1 MSMKI
6 IATRTVGAAVTLA
19 AVFFAGSTALG
30 AEPVRLKFA
39 FIANETEI
47 TYVSAIKPFIDAVN
61 RDGKDVVQIDFFPN
75 GALSRN
81 FPQQSQIVLDG
92 IADIAFVVP
101 GLTPGRFPDNGA
113 LELPGLFQNLR
124 ESTLTYTRVLAQS
137 HLRGYED
144 YFVIAALGTPPY
156 TIFSKKPIKNLA
168 DLNGIRCAVT
178 SSTAAASMRALDGV
192 PVPMPVSEMAEG
204 IGRGTVDAGLIWL
217 APMID
222 YGAIRVTS
230 YDYGLKFGINPVAV
244 LMNRAKFDEL
254 PPKAQDIIKKYSGE
268 WIAQQYAEAATAR
281 LNKLQDDLLEN
292 SKRIAVAPTPAD
304 QAAATEK
311 FETIYRDWLAKDPK
325 NSGLLQSIKEELAT
339 LR

>member
-1 MSMKI
+1 MNI
-6 IATRTVGAAVTLA
+6 IATRTVQAAVTLA
-19 AVFFAGSTALG
+19 AALFAGSTALQ
-30 AEPVRLKFA
+30 AEPVHLKFA

-47 TYVSAIKPFIDAVN
+47 TYVTAIKPFIDAVN

-124 ESTLTYTRVLAQS
+124 ESTLTYARVQAQGK
-137 HLRGYED
+137 LRGYDD
-144 YFVIAALGTPPY
+144 YFVIAAMGTPPY
-156 TIFSKKPIKNLA
+156 TIFSKKPIKGLG
-168 DLNGIRCAVT
+168 DLNGIRSAVT
-178 SSTAAASMRALDGV
+178 SSTAAASLRVLDGV
-192 PVPMPVSEMAEG
+192 PVPMPVSEMAEA

-230 YDYGLKFGINPVAV
+230 YDYGLKFGINPIAV
-244 LMNRAKFDEL
+244 LMNRAKFNEL
-254 PPKAQDIIKKYSGE
+254 PPKAQEIIQKYSGE

-281 LNKLQDDLLEN
+281 LKKLQDDLQET
-292 SKRIAVAPTPAD
+292 SKRIAVSPTPAD

-311 FETIYRDWLAKDPK
+311 FQSVYRDWLDKDARNPA
-325 NSGLLQSIKEELAT
+325 LLKSVKDELAK
-339 LR
+339 LH